1 MTGKSGSIL
10 IMLLV
15 LVCLVIHGDAYAQE
29 KPASFSGDL
38 VITEPDS
45 TITAK
50 IYVKNPYIRR
60 VEMSKEAG
68 GMIYIRPPEARGRI
82 WVLDPA
88 TKQYTILSAGF
99 PARKDP
105 VEAWKDLHNDMG
117 GGPKGEEMINGH
129 SCTIYHFS
137 YKDQDKIA
145 VMMWQA
151 DDLRYAIKIEAD
163 TELAIGLDADS
174 ELIYRPI
181 KGTFEILNI
190 KREEL
195 DDTLFEIPSDY
206 VEVK

>member
-1 MTGKSGSIL
+1 MTGKLGCIL
-10 IMLLV
+10 IMV
-15 LVCLVIHGDAYAQE
+15 LGMLCLMPHGEAYAQE
-29 KPASFSGDL
+29 KPGGFSGDL
-38 VITEPDS
+38 VITELDS
-45 TITAK
+45 TTNAK

-105 VEAWKDLHNDMG
+105 VEAWTDLRNDMG
-117 GGPKGEEMINGH
+117 GGPRDEEMLNGH
-129 SCTIYHFS
+129 PCTIFHFS

-145 VMMWQA
+145 VRMWLA
-151 DDLRYAIKIEAD
+151 EDLRYAIKIEAD
-163 TELAIGLDADS
+163 AELAIGLDADS

-181 KGTFEILNI
+181 KGTFKILNI
-190 KREEL
+190 KMEKL
-195 DDTLFEIPSDY
+195 DDALFEIPADY
-206 VEVK
+206 VEMK